1 LGLVRLKSLRHIS
14 KGGIDRLRFSGD
26 PSLTEWACVDGA
38 SVGHMLFQMLSSGKT
53 LSTKVTVKRPLA
65 QVGFQVP
72 SQGAG
77 FPEGLGALPEGLG
90 ALGALVESLGI
101 GYGECAPECVV
112 KLSSGIQVL
121 LVGPCLRPGRH
132 HTL

>member
-1 LGLVRLKSLRHIS
+1 MT
-14 KGGIDRLRFSGD
+14 KG
-26 PSLTEWACVDGA
+26 ACVDGA

-77 FPEGLGALPEGLG
+77 FPEGLGALG
-90 ALGALVESLGI
+90 AALKFGHQLNSV
-101 GYGECAPECVV
+101 
-112 KLSSGIQVL
+112 LSAFYN
-121 LVGPCLRPGRH
+121 H
-132 HTL
+132 